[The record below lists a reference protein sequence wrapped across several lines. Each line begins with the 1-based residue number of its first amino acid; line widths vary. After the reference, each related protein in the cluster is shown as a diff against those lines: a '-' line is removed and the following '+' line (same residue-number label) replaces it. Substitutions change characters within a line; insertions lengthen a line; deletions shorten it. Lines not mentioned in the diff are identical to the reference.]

1 MLEETIGAWSAS
13 TSSPGAELYSS
24 YGGSVTTKGI
34 QNCVEKDINTLS
46 MTIKSE
52 MKYKVISSDE
62 QYVAYC
68 KILESLTNDSK
79 PESQDEIDLLCLLIE
94 TWDKN
99 RFPQEN
105 LDPVQII
112 KLLMKEHQLKA
123 SDLSSLLRLTK
134 STVSKVL
141 NYKKGL
147 SKDSIRLLADHFKIS
162 QEALNR
168 PYPLNS
174 DF

>member
-1 MLEETIGAWSAS
+1 M
-13 TSSPGAELYSS
+13 
-24 YGGSVTTKGI
+24 TTKS
-34 QNCVEKDINTLS
+34 TL
-46 MTIKSE
+46 
-52 MKYKVISSDE
+52 KYKVISSNE

-68 KILESLTNDSK
+68 KALEELTNNAHS
-79 PESQDEIDLLCLLIE
+79 EAEDEINLLCLLID

-99 RFPQEN
+99 RFPREN
-105 LDPVQII
+105 LDPIQII

-123 SDLSSLLRLTK
+123 SDLSRVLSLTK

-168 PYPLNS
+168 PYALNS
-174 DF
+174 DS